1 MCGLKVI
8 NDMIAY
14 HVIADAK
21 KVNIV
26 FMFFIYYK
34 YTVEN
39 SGSLIVQVYIFV
51 DVKDF
56 SG

>member
-8 NDMIAY
+8 NDMMPY
-14 HVIADAK
+14 HISVDATTA
-21 KVNIV
+21 NIV

-34 YTVEN
+34 YTIKY
-39 SGSLIVQVYIFV
+39 SGSLVVQVYIFV

-56 SG
+56 

>member
-8 NDMIAY
+8 NDMMPY

-34 YTVEN
+34 YTIKY
-39 SGSLIVQVYIFV
+39 SGSLVVQVYIFV

-56 SG
+56 SV